1 MIIYLELLLP
11 TVSSDLPESTA
22 GNCIAFFLVLLRMGF
37 TCALYVTIEAVVS
50 YTAFPPLPK
59 QKEAVT
65 RSLRYSLRTFVR
77 SAAFILAVYLCCT
90 GLGVTSTGR
99 YPASCPVKP
108 GLSSPIPF
116 RLNGRDHLFH
126 SHIFIIIPGNNC
138 LPQIHGQWN
147 CSEADP
153 FQVRGNNPKISIT
166 ALLHDIRVHPHRF
179 HIKAVPHI
187 VLKPQAHK

>member
-99 YPASCPVKP
+99 YPASCPAKP
-108 GLSSPIPF
+108 GLSSPAICS
-116 RLNGRDHLFH
+116 RDHLPHLLFH
-126 SHIFIIIPGNNC
+126 CTRISTFFQAFFKHE
-138 LPQIHGQWN
+138 LPN
-147 CSEADP
+147 
-153 FQVRGNNPKISIT
+153 K
-166 ALLHDIRVHPHRF
+166 
-179 HIKAVPHI
+179 
-187 VLKPQAHK
+187 